1 MLQVRDMVFLKYD
14 LKNEMIFRAL
24 LQKYFDYKMDTEY
37 SEMFLDLYPEIK
49 DPRSMSYLDFIW
61 YQSRRA
67 FLLELKNKLEKQGD
81 EYGDS

>member
-1 MLQVRDMVFLKYD
+1 MSGNVIEYGKIP
-14 LKNEMIFRAL
+14 EMTRSFV
-24 LQKYFDYKMDTEY
+24 
-37 SEMFLDLYPEIK
+37 EMFLDLYPEVK